1 MEEMQELNFENVD
14 ELKNVEGENEGTD
27 GVQ

>member
-14 ELKNVEGENEGTD
+14 ELKNVEGENEGAD